1 MGMEDD
7 APMDQSAAT
16 EHDRER
22 LREAITMALYIGFSL
37 LAVLLATPTDY
48 VDDSRTR
55 VATTLALTALG
66 LVLAHQLA
74 FRLSTRLLNRGVL
87 DPGSLAIL
95 RAQLLGGLPVAA
107 VAAVPVLLF
116 GGRTGIIV
124 SELLL
129 LAIVAAIGY
138 ITAKSSGA
146 TTRQVLFNV
155 VGVIV
160 VVGALLAFK
169 VAIKH

>member
-1 MGMEDD
+1 
-7 APMDQSAAT
+7 
-16 EHDRER
+16 
-22 LREAITMALYIGFSL
+22 MALYISFSL
-37 LAVLLATPTDY
+37 LAVLLATPTGY
-48 VDDSRTR
+48 VEESRVE

-87 DPGSLAIL
+87 DEQSLAIL
-95 RAQLLGGLPVAA
+95 RAQLVGGLPVVA

-116 GGRTGIIV
+116 GGAIGLLV

-129 LAIVAAIGY
+129 LAIVAAVGFV
-138 ITAKSSGA
+138 TARSAGA
-146 TTRQVLFNV
+146 STRRAVLNV
-155 VGVIV
+155 VAVIV

-169 VAIKH
+169 VAIGH

>member
-1 MGMEDD
+1 
-7 APMDQSAAT
+7 
-16 EHDRER
+16 
-22 LREAITMALYIGFSL
+22 MALYIGFSL

-48 VDDSRTR
+48 ATETR
-55 VATTLALTALG
+55 VQLSTTLALTALG

-87 DPGSLAIL
+87 DEQSLAIL
-95 RAQLLGGLPVAA
+95 RAQLVGGLPVVA

-116 GGRTGIIV
+116 GGPTGVLV

-129 LAIVAAIGY
+129 LAIVAAVGFV
-138 ITAKSSGA
+138 TARSSGA
-146 TTRQVLFNV
+146 STRRAVLNV

-160 VVGALLAFK
+160 VVAALLAFK
-169 VAIKH
+169 VTIGN

>member
-1 MGMEDD
+1 
-7 APMDQSAAT
+7 MDESAT
-16 EHDRER
+16 TSHERER
-22 LREAITMALYIGFSL
+22 IREGITMALYIGFSL

-87 DPGSLAIL
+87 DPESLAIL
-95 RAQLLGGLPVAA
+95 RAQLLGGLPVVAI
-107 VAAVPVLLF
+107 AAVPVLLF
-116 GGRTGIIV
+116 GGRTGVLV

-129 LAIVAAIGY
+129 LAIVASVGY
-138 ITAKSSGA
+138 LTARSAGA
-146 TTRQVLFNV
+146 SPRWILINV
-155 VGVIV
+155 VAVIV

-169 VAIKH
+169 VAVGH